1 MFNLIN
7 RVFGI
12 SDEPTM
18 KEIESWFD
26 DAHHLRERPHH
37 HEPVKTVKRRKKTS
51 TKSKTTKPKP
61 TTATP
66 TPKPKAKKKRNRR
79 RNKRSQAT
87 VTTRSKFLIISCNSL
102 DPVVR
107 VVA

>member
-1 MFNLIN
+1 MISNLIN

-12 SDEPTM
+12 SNGPTDAEM
-18 KEIESWFD
+18 DQWFD
-26 DAHHLRERPHH
+26 EAIRPSH

>member
-1 MFNLIN
+1 MISNLIN

-12 SDEPTM
+12 SNGPTDAEM
-18 KEIESWFD
+18 DQWFEE
-26 DAHHLRERPHH
+26 AVRPSH
-37 HEPVKTVKRRKKTS
+37 HEPVTTVKRRKKTPA
-51 TKSKTTKPKP
+51 KPKTTTPKPKA
-61 TTATP
+61 ATP
-66 TPKPKAKKKRNRR
+66 TPKAKAKKKRNRR